1 MTPNAPQTDIP
12 RPQPG
17 GAEDTRARH
26 DGEATIRHPGPLRR
40 GTLPAAGAP
49 ASPAPP
55 RNPDWAALA
64 GYEVLDELGRG
75 SMGVVYKARQVALD
89 RLVALKTLQEGLF
102 SRQEGLDRFISEAR
116 VVARL
121 QHPNIVQVFEIS
133 LQRDLPFFAM
143 ELVEGGNLATWLGGR
158 PQPFA
163 DAARLAR
170 TLARAIHAAHE
181 QGIVH
186 RDLKPGNVL
195 MASPPGP
202 TVREGA
208 SGGARSDLPHGRAC
222 DGRPSESRALEGV
235 PKITDFGL
243 AKQIEGDSALT
254 QSGVILGTPN
264 YMAPEQ
270 ARGSSR
276 DVGPA
281 ADIYALGAI
290 LYEMLTGRPPHNAES
305 PAETVLQLFQF
316 EPVAPSKLRSRL
328 PRDLETICLKCL
340 QKEPARRYASAAELA
355 DDLERYLDGAPI
367 LARPAPWREKAW
379 KWAKRR
385 PAAAALAGCAV
396 AGLLVFLGS
405 LVYHERQLRH
415 KLAEARLEEQQ
426 ARDAQELLRQRGEVE
441 DLLRQGEA
449 ALAKEDW
456 RAAVLHLGHA
466 RDRLGADGKGE
477 LADLRQRCGVLLER
491 ATRQRQERERL
502 KHFRAAREQALF
514 EATLFTGSDLQS
526 AREQAR
532 RSAAAALA
540 VYGIVPG
547 KPIKLT
553 LDSPYLKEA
562 ERREVLIDCYEL
574 LVMQADAVAA
584 ASAAPGQTWP
594 ERARRAQEA
603 LDLLDQA
610 EALGVETRALR
621 QRRARY
627 LAHAGDD
634 AAAATAAQRAAR
646 TPPAGALD
654 HFLLGEELLRKGDA
668 PAATAAFER
677 ALQEQPGHFWAQC
690 YLGLSW
696 LRRQRP
702 DLAAQALTACIGQRP
717 DFTWL
722 YLLRGAAR
730 GEVGQHGPAETDFAL
745 AEKRG
750 LSEPQRYVLYNQ
762 RGVLRVRQGRADDAI
777 RDLREAV
784 RLRPAQYQAHVNLA
798 QAYLKASRLDDA
810 VAALDQAIALEPNLA
825 SLYRTRA
832 QVQMLRHQDARAL
845 GDLDAALALSRG
857 APAAVRAADHLLRAR
872 LLLRREDQSA
882 ALAACG
888 QALALQPDVQVY
900 RLQAEVL
907 LALGRHADAAAA
919 LDACLER
926 QPRDAELL
934 CARASLRTRLGD
946 YAGAQTDY
954 GRALEVAAAA
964 ETFAAR
970 GWTYLLTNTPRLALE
985 DFEQALRR
993 DAAHADALMGRAQAR
1008 VLLGQTDPALA
1019 DARAALRVGPR
1030 SSRLSYNAARVYA
1043 QAALRAE
1050 KRSGSRGREG
1060 LSREGVALL
1069 DDALSQL
1076 PAKERAG
1083 FWHSRVLADP
1093 TLHALRSHPGFQR
1106 LAARY
1111 PAPPVTE

>member
-1 MTPNAPQTDIP
+1 MTPNAPQTEIP

-49 ASPAPP
+49 TSPTPP

-89 RLVALKTLQEGLF
+89 RLVALKTLQDGLF

-195 MASPPGP
+195 MSRRTGCQPVPLP
-202 TVREGA
+202 EGQA
-208 SGGARSDLPHGRAC
+208 GSLSGEA
-222 DGRPSESRALEGV
+222 V

-305 PAETVLQLFQF
+305 PAETVLQLFQL

-340 QKEPARRYASAAELA
+340 QKDPARRYASAAELA

-385 PAAAALAGCAV
+385 PAPAALAGCAV

-441 DLLRQGEA
+441 DLLRQGDA

-466 RDRLGADGKGE
+466 RDRLGADGKDE

-502 KHFRAAREQALF
+502 TRFRAAREQALF

-532 RSAAAALA
+532 RSAAEALA

-553 LDSPYLKEA
+553 LDSPYLKDA
-562 ERREVLIDCYEL
+562 ERREVLVGCYEL

-584 ASAAPGQTWP
+584 ALGAAPRQPWP
-594 ERARRAQEA
+594 VRARRAEEA

-621 QRRARY
+621 QRRASY

-832 QVQMLRHQDARAL
+832 QVQMLRQQDAAAL
-845 GDLDAALALSRG
+845 VDLDAALALSRG

-888 QALALQPDVQVY
+888 QALELQPDVQVY

-926 QPRDAELL
+926 QPRDAGLL

-993 DAAHADALMGRAQAR
+993 DAAHGDALMGRAQAR

-1043 QAALRAE
+1043 QAVLRAE

-1076 PAKERAG
+1076 PAKERAE

-1093 TLHALRSHPGFQR
+1093 TLHPLRSHPGFQR